1 MGRSS
6 LMIGSLGERVSLFLG
21 GGHGPSSGAERVH
34 GLNVGGFGA
43 PGSSYGFE
51 PSFDSG
57 VS

>member
-1 MGRSS
+1 
-6 LMIGSLGERVSLFLG
+6 MIGSLGERVSLFLG